1 MNEQQIARIRAFLG
15 NTTLQETIKKSL
27 TTTFMKK
34 RETDTSYLAA
44 QMLAIQ
50 LLEEGWRDL
59 ESHRTTE
66 KSKLKS
72 EQIGL

>member
-1 MNEQQIARIRAFLG
+1 MNEQQISKIRAFLG
-15 NTTLQETIKKSL
+15 DTILQETIKKSL